1 MMVLPARSIAWRVR
15 RAGALTLA
23 LALATSAFSICGG
36 GGAVRAAAADAAPAS
51 GADRAAAPAAGA
63 AAPLT
68 LAEALRIARAR
79 QPALQQAASAR
90 DAANAQADASRSPL
104 LPQVTGAATYSRATA
119 NFVAPA
125 GSIPGNPG
133 SQTVT
138 SFDTY
143 PFYRLGVNANQL
155 IWDFGQTLNQWR
167 AARVAADAQSQSVR
181 TAEVQVAF
189 NVRTGFFTARA
200 ARDLVDVARET
211 LANLDKH
218 LTQIEGFVQLGSRP
232 EIDVSQAR
240 ADRANGRVQ
249 LINAENG
256 YDVARAQL
264 NLAIGVER
272 GVDYA
277 LSDESLP
284 AIDGEDAAT
293 DALVDEA
300 GRTRPELANLRLVV
314 AGRELSLRSI
324 RDAHFPSLGFSTALT
339 DNGNA
344 LDRLIWNWNGA
355 LTLSVPIFLG
365 GSIDAQSRQTAALL
379 SGARAQLDTERQ
391 QVRLEIEQ
399 ARLGV
404 RAARALVDATADALT
419 NTRDRLRLAEGRY
432 QTGVGS
438 IIELG
443 DAQVAATAAAGQHVQ
458 AQYQVFIA
466 RAQLMK
472 ALGRD

>member
-1 MMVLPARSIAWRVR
+1 MISRDRNVLAPSGAPRIATRAR
-15 RAGALTLA
+15 RATLA
-23 LALATSAFSICGG
+23 LVLATSAFA
-36 GGAVRAAAADAAPAS
+36 GGATAAEPTIPS
-51 GADRAAAPAAGA
+51 GADRPPAPAPGA

-79 QPALQQAASAR
+79 QPALLQAESAR
-90 DAANAQADASRSPL
+90 DAASAQADVSRSPL

-125 GSIPGNPG
+125 GSIPGNLG
-133 SQTVT
+133 SQAVT
-138 SFDTY
+138 SFDTF
-143 PFYRLGVNANQL
+143 PFYRMGVSANQL

-167 AARVAADAQSQSVR
+167 AAKVGADAQSQSFR
-181 TAEVQVAF
+181 AAEVQVAF
-189 NVRTGFFTARA
+189 NVRTAFFTARA
-200 ARDLVDVARET
+200 ARDLVDVARDT

-264 NLAIGVER
+264 NLAIGLER

-284 AIDGEDAAT
+284 VIDGEDAGIE
-293 DALVDEA
+293 ALVDEA
-300 GRTRPELANLRLVV
+300 ARTRPELASLRLMVT
-314 AGRELSLRSI
+314 GRELSLRSI
-324 RDAHFPSLGFSTALT
+324 REAHLPSLGFSTAFS

-344 LDRLIWNWNGA
+344 LDRLIWNWSGA

-365 GSIDAQSRQTAALL
+365 GSIDAQSRQSAALL
-379 SGARAQLDTERQ
+379 MGVRAQLDAERQ

-404 RAARALVDATADALT
+404 RAAKGLVDATADALT

-432 QTGVGS
+432 QTGVGN

-443 DAQVAATAAAGQHVQ
+443 DAQVAATAAAAQHVQ
-458 AQYQVFIA
+458 AEYQVSIA

-472 ALGRD
+472 ALGRE